1 MKKLEELTA
10 GIVVPRMCPI
20 RQIFPGES
28 IEDVPAAVRKAVLE
42 AGTLNRIKPGQSVA
56 LTAGSRGIASGPLI
70 YREMVM
76 LIKSRGAI
84 PFIVPAMGGH
94 GGATSE
100 GQLAMLRHL
109 GITEEFCGCPIRSSM
124 NTVCLGH
131 TEKNGI
137 PVYVDALAAAADA
150 VVLVNRIKPHTSFRG
165 PVESGLVKMTAIG
178 LGKGKGADQCHSMG
192 MGSMSENICEIASF
206 IYNKLPVAFGLGILE
221 NAHKGVE
228 QVVCLPTE
236 DILEREPA
244 LLSRAFELMPQIY
257 FRSYDVLVL
266 DEIGKNISGP
276 GMDCNVISRYTVESM
291 PPDKRQEVVVVL
303 DLTEE
308 SHGNAHGMGLAD
320 IATKRF
326 FNKIDFES
334 TYINS
339 LTALSMHASPM
350 PMILES
356 DKMAIQAA
364 IKFCPGSDR
373 TNPKI
378 IRARN
383 TMNLEQIYISEAL
396 LPEARKLSGIEIL
409 GEPEYMPFDEKG
421 NLF

>member
-1 MKKLEELTA
+1 
-10 GIVVPRMCPI
+10 
-20 RQIFPGES
+20 
-28 IEDVPAAVRKAVLE
+28 
-42 AGTLNRIKPGQSVA
+42 
-56 LTAGSRGIASGPLI
+56 
-70 YREMVM
+70 
-76 LIKSRGAI
+76 
-84 PFIVPAMGGH
+84 
-94 GGATSE
+94 
-100 GQLAMLRHL
+100 
-109 GITEEFCGCPIRSSM
+109 
-124 NTVCLGH
+124 
-131 TEKNGI
+131 
-137 PVYVDALAAAADA
+137 
-150 VVLVNRIKPHTSFRG
+150 
-165 PVESGLVKMTAIG
+165 
-178 LGKGKGADQCHSMG
+178 
-192 MGSMSENICEIASF
+192 
-206 IYNKLPVAFGLGILE
+206 
-221 NAHKGVE
+221 
-228 QVVCLPTE
+228 
-236 DILEREPA
+236 
-244 LLSRAFELMPQIY
+244 
-257 FRSYDVLVL
+257 
-266 DEIGKNISGP
+266 
-276 GMDCNVISRYTVESM
+276 
-291 PPDKRQEVVVVL
+291 
-303 DLTEE
+303 
-308 SHGNAHGMGLAD
+308 MGLAD